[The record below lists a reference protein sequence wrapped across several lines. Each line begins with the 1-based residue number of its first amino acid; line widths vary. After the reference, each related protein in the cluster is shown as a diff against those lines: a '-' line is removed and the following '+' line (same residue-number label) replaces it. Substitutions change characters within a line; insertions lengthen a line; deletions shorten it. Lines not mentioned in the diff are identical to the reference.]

1 MIQMSFLN
9 LKGKNF
15 LVVGVANRK
24 SVAWAVAKVLE
35 AEGANLLYCVRSEKR
50 RLELEHH
57 LAKKSTIFTCDFENP
72 AELENLQASLGANT
86 TLQLNGLLHSIA
98 YANYADGVKPFHE
111 TKREDFL
118 QATQISSFS
127 LVELSRICKPFLT
140 KDASVVTIGIS
151 STEVTA
157 ENYGYMAP
165 IKASLETS
173 VRYLAKSFSKDSSVR
188 FNSVNAGPL
197 KTSASAGIPG
207 YLVNYLYAEKLTFRK
222 KALQTEEVANLAA
235 FLLSPRSSGIN
246 GQGIVI
252 DAGMG
257 MNYFDHEV
265 VQEAMRLDR

>member
-1 MIQMSFLN
+1 VSFLQ
-9 LKGKNF
+9 LSGKKF

-24 SVAWAVAKVLE
+24 SVAWAVAKLLE
-35 AEGANLLYCVRSEKR
+35 EEGASVLYCVRSEKR
-50 RLELEHH
+50 KGELEGI
-57 LAKKSTIFTCDFENP
+57 LPGKRQVFVCDFEKE
-72 AELENLQASLGANT
+72 AEIVKLGESLSGDDS
-86 TLQLNGLLHSIA
+86 LRLDGILHSIA
-98 YANYADGVKPFHE
+98 FANYEDGLKPFHE
-111 TKREDFL
+111 TKKEDFL

-127 LVELSRICKPFLT
+127 LVELARICKPVLEP
-140 KDASVVTIGIS
+140 DASVVTIGIS
-151 STEVTA
+151 STVVTA

-173 VRYLAKSFSKDSSVR
+173 VRYLAKSFSADTRVR

-222 KALQTEEVANLAA
+222 KALQTDEVANLAA
-235 FLLSPRSSGIN
+235 FLLSHRSSGIN

-257 MNYFDHEV
+257 MNYFEKEIV
-265 VQEAMRLDR
+265 EEAMRLS